1 MFESVDGM
9 DEHVTSNGAGFTT
22 AKARGMSEGG
32 EFGYATETKTAQ
44 TDELNTAEGEESQR
58 FVIR

>member
-1 MFESVDGM
+1 M
-9 DEHVTSNGAGFTT
+9 DESVTSNGLGFDTEH
-22 AKARGMSEGG
+22 ARGMSEGS
-32 EFGYATETKTAQ
+32 EFGMASETKTAE